1 MFGSFMIMATTPPC
15 CFAFAPLLRAVA
27 RALAGDLVAFLAG
40 DLVAFLAGDLVLA
53 PFFAACFLVVVFP
66 RLPAAFFFVAAFV
79 VAFFLTPPLTPVA
92 FFLAAAFFFALAAF
106 VLAALFFRASAR
118 LVRVAIPARR
128 PTPPPGFAETARVCV
143 FDLQQS
149 TVVRLERLWVWRT

>member
-1 MFGSFMIMATTPPC
+1 MLGSFMSMATTPPC

-40 DLVAFLAGDLVLA
+40 DLVAFLAGDLVIA
-53 PFFAACFLVVVFP
+53 PFFFAACFLMVVFP
-66 RLPAAFFFVAAFV
+66 RLPAALFV

-106 VLAALFFRASAR
+106 VFAALFFRASAR
-118 LVRVAIPARR
+118 LVRVAIPAPR
-128 PTPPPGFAETARVCV
+128 PGPREPT
-143 FDLQQS
+143 
-149 TVVRLERLWVWRT
+149 

>member
-1 MFGSFMIMATTPPC
+1 MLGSFMIMATTPPC

-118 LVRVAIPARR
+118 IVRVAIPARR
-128 PTPPPGFAETARVCV
+128 PTPPPSGSQRQPV
-143 FDLQQS
+143 FVFLTCNSQ
-149 TVVRLERLWVWRT
+149 LW